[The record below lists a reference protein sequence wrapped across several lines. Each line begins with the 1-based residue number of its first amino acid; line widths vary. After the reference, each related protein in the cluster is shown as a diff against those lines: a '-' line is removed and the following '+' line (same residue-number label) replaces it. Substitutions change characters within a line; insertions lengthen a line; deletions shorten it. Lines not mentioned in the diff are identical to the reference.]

1 MLDEICG
8 EIRNYFTYKDDIKI
22 NDYSIIEGQIV
33 PEINIPS
40 DYIRIVGSRK
50 NNGVHKVSEL
60 NLIDEPQFHGAIW
73 FMNPPEE
80 FLKTVDEIEK
90 WMTKNGEVDSS
101 AMSPFNSESFG
112 GYSYSKGTS
121 TTGSGGSAGADWRSV
136 YSSRLKQYRR
146 IRVL

>member
-1 MLDEICG
+1 MLDEICS
-8 EIRNYFTYKDDIKI
+8 EIRNYFTYKNDI
-22 NDYSIIEGQIV
+22 IIGNYAIIDGQIT
-33 PEINIPS
+33 PSITIPS

-50 NNGVHKVSEL
+50 NNGVHKVADMEL
-60 NLIDEPQFHGAIW
+60 KDEPEFHGAIW
-73 FMNPPEE
+73 FMNPPDE
-80 FLKTVDEIEK
+80 FLKVVDEIEK
-90 WMTKNGEVDSS
+90 WMAKNGEVDSS